1 MKWLSRFRKSAN
13 QPVSTFDKL
22 IADSVEQAKA
32 GRLTMDHQNE
42 TAAEVAVPDE
52 ETARKARDLQSALS
66 EEYSPSSGDPAST
79 EAGAAIRGPE
89 TPDHLPEEPDAAV
102 GPGDKRGTGDEP
114 GNGALST
121 RVKRSS
127 RAERDMAAMK
137 QAPDLKAM
145 VHKEVVAGSIAVGVF
160 AVFLVGWSAMAPLSS
175 AAIAPGV
182 ISPHGSRKTVQH
194 LEGGII
200 KRILVQEGERVEA
213 GDTLVLLEDTMARAS
228 WQLIRTQYFT
238 LAARHARL
246 GALQSGADEVYF
258 PDWLVEEA
266 GDPDVASILATE
278 INLLGTRREAHHDR
292 KAVLQQRIVQLEKEI
307 DGLNAQ
313 INGQTRQLVLIA
325 KEIKGVQTLVDKG
338 LERTPRL
345 LGLQRT
351 EAQIRSQKG
360 ANKALVSRTEQAISE
375 TELELIAADTVLQDE
390 IAREMAGVQTEL
402 SQAGER
408 MAASGDILS
417 RIEITAPVDGKVLDL
432 RYHTAG
438 GIIAPGAAILD
449 IVPENEELIIE
460 ARVSPMDIDV
470 VYESLTAQIH
480 LSAFAQRN
488 LPMITGTVRSV
499 SADRL
504 LDEVTGQPYF
514 RATVEVSA
522 EEIAKIGDGVTLMA
536 GMPAEVMIVTGKQ
549 TLLGYLLKPVA
560 DTLRRSF
567 REG

>member
-1 MKWLSRFRKSAN
+1 MKWLSKFRRFGKEPISD
-13 QPVSTFDKL
+13 FDKL
-22 IADSVEQAKA
+22 IADTVEEARA
-32 GRLTMDHQNE
+32 GKLTMDHE
-42 TAAEVAVPDE
+42 RASAATRKVRPGEDE
-52 ETARKARDLQSALS
+52 PHEARDLQSDLS
-66 EEYSPSSGDPAST
+66 RSFEPAADDKAKVAVESDLASKADDDDVPGSGT
-79 EAGAAIRGPE
+79 
-89 TPDHLPEEPDAAV
+89 
-102 GPGDKRGTGDEP
+102 
-114 GNGALST
+114 LST
-121 RVKRSS
+121 HVKRNS

-145 VHKEVVAGSIAVGVF
+145 VHKEVVAGSVAIGVF
-160 AVFLVGWSAMAPLSS
+160 AVFLVVWSTLAPLSS

-182 ISPHGSRKTVQH
+182 ISPHGSRKTIQH

-200 KRILVQEGERVEA
+200 ERILVEEGTRVEA
-213 GDTLVLLEDTMARAS
+213 GDPLVLLEDTMARAS

-246 GALQSGADEVYF
+246 GALQSGAEEVYF
-258 PDWLVEEA
+258 PDWLAEEA
-266 GDPDVASILATE
+266 GDPDVASILASE
-278 INLLGTRREAHHDR
+278 MNLLETRRKAHRDR
-292 KAVLQQRIVQLEKEI
+292 KAVLQQNIVQLEKEI

-313 INGQTRQLVLIA
+313 VAGQVRQLTLI
-325 KEIKGVQTLVDKG
+325 KEEISGVQQLVDKG

-351 EAQIRSQKG
+351 EAQIKAQRG
-360 ANKALVSRTEQAISE
+360 ANNALISRTEQAISE
-375 TELELIAADTVLQDE
+375 IELELIAADTVLQDE
-390 IAREMAGVQTEL
+390 VAREMASVQAEL

-408 MAASGDILS
+408 MAASGDILN
-417 RIEITAPVDGKVLDL
+417 RIEITAPVAGKVLDL

-438 GIIAPGAAILD
+438 GIIAPGAAIMD

-480 LSAFAQRN
+480 LSAFGQRN
-488 LPMITGTVRSV
+488 LPMITGTVRHV

-514 RATVEVSA
+514 RATVEVSKD
-522 EEIAKIGDGVTLMA
+522 EIARIGDGVTLTA
-536 GMPAEVMIVTGKQ
+536 GMPAEVMIVTGEQ
-549 TLLGYLLKPVA
+549 TLLGYLVKPAV